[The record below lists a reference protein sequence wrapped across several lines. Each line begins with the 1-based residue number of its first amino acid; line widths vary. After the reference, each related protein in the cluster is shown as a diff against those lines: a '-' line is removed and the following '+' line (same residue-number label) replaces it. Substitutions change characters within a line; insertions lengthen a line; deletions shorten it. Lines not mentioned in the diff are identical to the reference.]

1 MVDSLPLLFLADPE
15 LLLRGLALGEG
26 VSEMGVSSEPN
37 ASVVAIEVRLGWTD
51 GLTAYPAFSPP
62 DLGAPAS
69 PAAMARTVV
78 EKGRAAAGA
87 LKAARAMEV
96 RNMMGG
102 VGRRF
107 DKVVSFENY
116 YEVVMMTRL
125 GCCVVELSRLGRK
138 LPCPPG
144 AQLLPGQWRHRG
156 GSSGITCVRLVTS
169 GLHVVCLDMSVW
181 RHGEKYELHMF
192 KPLLLVVVTI
202 QKQWMPVDHV
212 PFWLLDDQCPRCAA
226 TEVLYE
232 DFSGTGAFAPNWSR
246 NWQ

>member
-1 MVDSLPLLFLADPE
+1 MLWLVDSLPLLFLADPE

-51 GLTAYPAFSPP
+51 GWTAYPAFSPP

-138 LPCPPG
+138 LPCPRSSIASWPMASPWG
-144 AQLLPGQWRHRG
+144 QQWNHVRQAGHLRSPCRLPGH
-156 GSSGITCVRLVTS
+156 V
-169 GLHVVCLDMSVW
+169 GLETWGKIRIAHV
-181 RHGEKYELHMF
+181 
-192 KPLLLVVVTI
+192 
-202 QKQWMPVDHV
+202 
-212 PFWLLDDQCPRCAA
+212 
-226 TEVLYE
+226 
-232 DFSGTGAFAPNWSR
+232 
-246 NWQ
+246 